1 MFQIPHL
8 LVLFVTALLTA
19 GVYKGTRLLP
29 YGTVVRILKSCA
41 VLMLFFDPIY
51 WLWELRHFGVLNPA
65 TTLPLYLCS
74 LFWLLLPPAMFARHD
89 TFRQMACAAVCTL
102 GLMCGV
108 FGLVFNVYLNQ
119 YPFLSFVPVRSL
131 LYHIMMILVPTAMW
145 SSGYYRPQQ
154 QDRLLCF
161 VPVTILVS
169 VCLLLNRIYGW
180 DYCYTAGGIGT
191 PLVHLS
197 SHMPNILFLLILYDG
212 LLLVIQLIFYRQF
225 SRFSLFLTRIIQR
238 IKQ

>member
-19 GVYKGTRLLP
+19 GVYKGARLLP

-131 LYHIMMILVPTAMW
+131 LYHIMMILVPTAM
-145 SSGYYRPQQ
+145 
-154 QDRLLCF
+154 
-161 VPVTILVS
+161 
-169 VCLLLNRIYGW
+169 
-180 DYCYTAGGIGT
+180 
-191 PLVHLS
+191 
-197 SHMPNILFLLILYDG
+197 
-212 LLLVIQLIFYRQF
+212 
-225 SRFSLFLTRIIQR
+225 
-238 IKQ
+238 